1 MDLQRASLIESMK
14 FSSAIC
20 IAQLCSL
27 ERKIDLVDVKLQ
39 FALQIFN
46 FLYIKLVKL
55 SFIRGEMGRSV
66 RRARIF
72 VIEMQEVCMEAN
84 RCSGSIIP
92 PQSALALFKIQQFN
106 TISRNKIKIKRI
118 DRTESMKY
126 VRTFVHAINFPENA
140 LWIGFILWELDVY
153 ARLIKTTIK
162 TVLQSDNKAIYVY
175 GSKIINNSVATTR
188 NSIDSDNASS
198 IKTAAKATIVD
209 ATAVTATAFESVRVV
224 DYLMRPSAMN
234 LHSRTLKCTNNVLQ
248 LQ

>member
-72 VIEMQEVCMEAN
+72 VIEMQEACMEAN

-106 TISRNKIKIKRI
+106 TISRNKIKMKRI

-162 TVLQSDNKAIYVY
+162 TVLQSDNKAIY